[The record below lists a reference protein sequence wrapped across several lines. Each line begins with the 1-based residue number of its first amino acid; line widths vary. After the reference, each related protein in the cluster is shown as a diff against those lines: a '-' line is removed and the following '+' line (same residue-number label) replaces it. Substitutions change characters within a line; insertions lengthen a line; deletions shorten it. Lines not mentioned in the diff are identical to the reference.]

1 MNKNII
7 SNNQKE
13 RFFQKIFNN
22 LSIQQQKVI
31 DYCLQEIGFNYN
43 NNNVTI
49 ILRSNELEYIVPILQ
64 ILCPSIQFH
73 EIDSILF
80 GNKFYW
86 KPNDFYMPDS
96 IEPYIWKNNNNPTF
110 I

>member
-13 RFFQKIFNN
+13 KFFQKIFNN

-43 NNNVTI
+43 NNNLTI

-64 ILCPSIQFH
+64 ILCKSIKY
-73 EIDSILF
+73 EYKDNVLF
-80 GNKFYW
+80 GTNFTWEKD
-86 KPNDFYMPDS
+86 DFYMPNV
-96 IEPYIWKNNNNPTF
+96 IEPYSWKSKNL
-110 I
+110 

>member
-1 MNKNII
+1 MDLKKEEIFKKYFNTLSTNDKKII
-7 SNNQKE
+7 E
-13 RFFQKIFNN
+13 F
-22 LSIQQQKVI
+22 
-31 DYCLQEIGFNYN
+31 CLQEISYNYTNNFFNI
-43 NNNVTI
+43 TLRHSELI
-49 ILRSNELEYIVPILQ
+49 ILLPILQ
-64 ILCPSIQFH
+64 ILSTSILFH

>member
-1 MNKNII
+1 MDLKKEEIFKKYFNTL
-7 SNNQKE
+7 SNNDK
-13 RFFQKIFNN
+13 KIIEF
-22 LSIQQQKVI
+22 
-31 DYCLQEIGFNYN
+31 CLQEISYNYTNNSFNI
-43 NNNVTI
+43 T
-49 ILRSNELEYIVPILQ
+49 LRDSELKIVLPILQ